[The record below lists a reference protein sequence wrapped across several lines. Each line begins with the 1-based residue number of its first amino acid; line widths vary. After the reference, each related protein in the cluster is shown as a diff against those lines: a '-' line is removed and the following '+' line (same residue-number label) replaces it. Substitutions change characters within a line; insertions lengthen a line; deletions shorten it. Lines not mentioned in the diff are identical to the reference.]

1 MGAAQ
6 SNINRKNESDLF
18 NFVDSIAANYIVNL
32 SINDMGKLLNES
44 ECKNIEVLT
53 KKVFEKKVNFKDL
66 TYLKQRIKDGNIS
79 EIIASDN
86 LAYIHHS
93 NDEKLSAKEKRTR
106 NNYCKA
112 IAQFYIKVAH
122 LYSSIA
128 RTIDANYEDEGTKRK
143 VNLFD
148 LYGIKTYSSPE
159 SKPET
164 YKVSSYEGF
173 CDRRINMLMKLLPQV
188 TSPMLGGD
196 VNINVQNEPM
206 KEEPMEEPKPEVA
219 PVLPPVMEEP
229 KPEVAPVIP
238 PVIPTTETT
247 LDSLQNITIPDIST
261 SNEEVCSMKGNL
273 GDDEGFK
280 TLDDLFKDVFTYSKR
295 GKVDNEDS
303 KFKTEYKPQYVM
315 SKESKE
321 EYKQILD
328 KFYKTFTGNEPSEEL
343 KSFSDVPLSDFSKQ
357 PICDG
362 VKVEPDNI
370 NEKLFIDFANQIKEM
385 LQNTNDKYQ
394 SLLKILKEMFTIEDD
409 KVYIHP
415 DLNSDKLNDLGKKT
429 RSVIV
434 NLYIDC
440 EKDYRKGVEE
450 YNKIKENLQNKNGKK
465 LEDQIGNTIEKEMTI
480 I

>member
-1 MGAAQ
+1 
-6 SNINRKNESDLF
+6 
-18 NFVDSIAANYIVNL
+18 
-32 SINDMGKLLNES
+32 
-44 ECKNIEVLT
+44 
-53 KKVFEKKVNFKDL
+53 
-66 TYLKQRIKDGNIS
+66 
-79 EIIASDN
+79 
-86 LAYIHHS
+86 
-93 NDEKLSAKEKRTR
+93 
-106 NNYCKA
+106 
-112 IAQFYIKVAH
+112 
-122 LYSSIA
+122 
-128 RTIDANYEDEGTKRK
+128 
-143 VNLFD
+143 
-148 LYGIKTYSSPE
+148 
-159 SKPET
+159 
-164 YKVSSYEGF
+164 
-173 CDRRINMLMKLLPQV
+173 
-188 TSPMLGGD
+188 
-196 VNINVQNEPM
+196 
-206 KEEPMEEPKPEVA
+206 MEEPKPEVA
-219 PVLPPVMEEP
+219 PVMEEP
-229 KPEVAPVIP
+229 KPEVSPPVDPVVAPVIA
-238 PVIPTTETT
+238 PVVPTTETT

-295 GKVDNEDS
+295 GKTDNEDS

-321 EYKQILD
+321 EYKQILH

-370 NEKLFIDFANQIKEM
+370 NEKLFIDFANQIKDM
-385 LQNTNDKYQ
+385 LQNTNEKYQ

-465 LEDQIGNTIEKEMTI
+465 LEDQIGNTIEKEMTTI
-480 I
+480 

>member
-229 KPEVAPVIP
+229 KPEVAPV
-238 PVIPTTETT
+238 
-247 LDSLQNITIPDIST
+247 LPD
-261 SNEEVCSMKGNL
+261 
-273 GDDEGFK
+273 
-280 TLDDLFKDVFTYSKR
+280 R
-295 GKVDNEDS
+295 
-303 KFKTEYKPQYVM
+303 
-315 SKESKE
+315 
-321 EYKQILD
+321 
-328 KFYKTFTGNEPSEEL
+328 
-343 KSFSDVPLSDFSKQ
+343 KSV
-357 PICDG
+357 
-362 VKVEPDNI
+362 V
-370 NEKLFIDFANQIKEM
+370 
-385 LQNTNDKYQ
+385 
-394 SLLKILKEMFTIEDD
+394 
-409 KVYIHP
+409 
-415 DLNSDKLNDLGKKT
+415 
-429 RSVIV
+429 
-434 NLYIDC
+434 
-440 EKDYRKGVEE
+440 
-450 YNKIKENLQNKNGKK
+450 
-465 LEDQIGNTIEKEMTI
+465 
-480 I
+480 